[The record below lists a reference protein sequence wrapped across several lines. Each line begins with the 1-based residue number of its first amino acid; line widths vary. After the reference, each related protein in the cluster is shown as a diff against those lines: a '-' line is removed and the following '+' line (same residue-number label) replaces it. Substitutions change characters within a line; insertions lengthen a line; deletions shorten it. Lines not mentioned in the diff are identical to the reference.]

1 MTTKSS
7 GFSLIEL
14 LVVVAIIGILSAVA
28 TLSYQGYVSGAK
40 KKSTENAM
48 QQIALLQTE
57 YLSNTGDY
65 FYNTEEAPGAA
76 GPDDALDA
84 CTPTTYS
91 SYPDEGG
98 TEGTSEELEE
108 KMFDGGDIVT
118 KEMGYWICVAKYGEP
133 DEETSFIIVA
143 EEAHDD
149 SAVPPPTPC
158 KMSMT
163 ANSNKVRNDNC

>member
-28 TLSYQGYVSGAK
+28 TLSYQGYISATK
-40 KKSTENAM
+40 KKSTENVM

-65 FYNTEEAPGAA
+65 YFSEGATGA
-76 GPDDALDA
+76 SSDDDALDA
-84 CTPTTYS
+84 CTPTTS
-91 SYPDEGG
+91 DDAGIL
-98 TEGTSEELEE
+98 GTSEKLEI
-108 KMFDGGDIVT
+108 KMFDGGDIIT
-118 KEMGYWICVAKYGEP
+118 EEMGYWICVAPYKV
-133 DEETSFIIVA
+133 TSYIVVA
-143 EEAHDD
+143 EEAHEDD
-149 SAVPPPTPC
+149 ETKTC

-163 ANSNKVRNDNC
+163 ANSNWNRNSHC

>member
-1 MTTKSS
+1 MITKSS

-14 LVVVAIIGILSAVA
+14 LVVVAIIGILSAIG
-28 TLSYQGYVSGAK
+28 TLTYQGYVSATK
-40 KKSTENAM
+40 KKSTENVM

-65 FYNTEEAPGAA
+65 FYSDGAGTA
-76 GPDDALDA
+76 SSDADALDA

-163 ANSNKVRNDNC
+163 ANINWVRNENC

>member
-14 LVVVAIIGILSAVA
+14 LVVVAILGILSSIA
-28 TLSYQGYVSGAK
+28 TLSYQGYVSGTK
-40 KKSTENAM
+40 KKSTENVM

-65 FYNTEEAPGAA
+65 FYSEGATGA
-76 GPDDALDA
+76 TGDDDALEA
-84 CTPTTYS
+84 CTPTTTGAS
-91 SYPDEGG
+91 G
-98 TEGTSEELEE
+98 TEGTSEELER
-108 KMFDGGDIVT
+108 KMFDGGDIIT
-118 KEMGYWICVAKYGEP
+118 EEMGYWICVAPYK
-133 DEETSFIIVA
+133 TSSYIMVA
-143 EEAHDD
+143 EEAGRADDD
-149 SAVPPPTPC
+149 SRC

>member
-28 TLSYQGYVSGAK
+28 TLSYQGYVSGTK

-84 CTPTTYS
+84 CTPSTT
-91 SYPDEGG
+91 GG
-98 TEGTSEELEE
+98 DGSLGSSEEIEA
-108 KMFDGGDIVT
+108 KMFDEGDIIT
-118 KEMGYWICVAKYGEP
+118 EEIGYWICVASYKGS
-133 DEETSFIIVA
+133 SFIIVA
-143 EEAHDD
+143 EKASEDTTD
-149 SAVPPPTPC
+149 TQRC
-158 KMSMT
+158 KMAMT
-163 ANSNKVRNDNC
+163 GNSNWYRNEHC

>member
-84 CTPTTYS
+84 CTPSTT
-91 SYPDEGG
+91 GG
-98 TEGTSEELEE
+98 DGSLGSSEEIEA
-108 KMFDGGDIVT
+108 KMFDEGDIIT
-118 KEMGYWICVAKYGEP
+118 EEIGYWICVASYKGS
-133 DEETSFIIVA
+133 SFIIVA
-143 EEAHDD
+143 EKASEDTSD
-149 SAVPPPTPC
+149 TQRC
-158 KMSMT
+158 KMAMT
-163 ANSNKVRNDNC
+163 GNSNWYRNEHC

>member
-1 MTTKSS
+1 MTTKGS

-28 TLSYQGYVSGAK
+28 TLSYQGYVSGTK

-84 CTPTTYS
+84 CTPSTTGDS
-91 SYPDEGG
+91 GSDGS
-98 TEGTSEELEE
+98 SEEIENDL
-108 KMFDGGDIVT
+108 FDGGDIIT
-118 KEMGYWICVAKYGEP
+118 AEMGYWICIAPYKV
-133 DEETSFIIVA
+133 TSYIVVA
-143 EEAHDD
+143 EKEGAADD
-149 SAVPPPTPC
+149 TERC
-158 KMSMT
+158 KMTMT
-163 ANSNKVRNDNC
+163 ANSNWNRNSHC

>member
-1 MTTKSS
+1 MTTRSS
-7 GFSLIEL
+7 GFTLIEL
-14 LVVVAIIGILSAVA
+14 LVVVAIIGILSAIG
-28 TLSYQGYVSGAK
+28 TITYQGYVSATK
-40 KKSTENAM
+40 QKSTENVM

-65 FYNTEEAPGAA
+65 FYSTPVGTASSNA
-76 GPDDALDA
+76 DALDA
-84 CTPTTYS
+84 CTPTTLS

-98 TEGTSEELEE
+98 TDGTSEELE
-108 KMFDGGDIVT
+108 KGMFDGGDIVT

-133 DEETSFIIVA
+133 GAETSFIIVA

-149 SAVPPPTPC
+149 SAKVPPTPC

-163 ANSNKVRNDNC
+163 ANINWVRNANC